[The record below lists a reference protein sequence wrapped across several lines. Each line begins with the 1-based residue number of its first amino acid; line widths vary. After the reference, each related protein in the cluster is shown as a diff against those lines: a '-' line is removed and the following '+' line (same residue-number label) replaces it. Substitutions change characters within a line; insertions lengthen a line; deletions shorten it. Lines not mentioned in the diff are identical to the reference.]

1 MRLTTLLR
9 GKLLHQLP
17 DFLDNLVRL
26 TALGNSLQ
34 AAFQVAS
41 MQTSAPLRGLLDTTV
56 RYARSGMDLDRAL
69 SLAAQPYRM
78 DVLKVLS
85 VVIGV
90 SVRIGGRSDQIL
102 QRMGDFMRD
111 LEQAQ
116 QELAA
121 TTSETRM
128 SAWVLG
134 LLPPASAVLM
144 AIASPDFF
152 QPVLH
157 EPLGHKV
164 LLIALGL
171 ELVGA
176 FLLYRLAKS
185 L

>member
-1 MRLTTLLR
+1 
-9 GKLLHQLP
+9 
-17 DFLDNLVRL
+17 
-26 TALGNSLQ
+26 
-34 AAFQVAS
+34 
-41 MQTSAPLRGLLDTTV
+41 
-56 RYARSGMDLDRAL
+56 
-69 SLAAQPYRM
+69 
-78 DVLKVLS
+78 
-85 VVIGV
+85 
-90 SVRIGGRSDQIL
+90 
-102 QRMGDFMRD
+102 MRD

-116 QELAA
+116 QELSA

-144 AIASPDFF
+144 AISSPEFF

-157 EPLGHKV
+157 DPLGHKI

-171 ELVGA
+171 ELLGG